1 MAMLDW
7 EGGRSECRD
16 VMSWIP
22 ACNMVG
28 NESCAHVH
36 LVIHRKRVW
45 GIDYMKETQMTVAEK
60 SATGAP
66 SATPWNAMRWQPMKK
81 SVRRLQMR
89 IAKAVR
95 EGHHHKAKALQWL
108 LTHSYSA
115 KLLAV
120 KRVTENRGKDT
131 PGIDGVVWKTTKQ
144 KMQGALALKRHGYQP
159 QPLRRIYIPK
169 KSGGKRPLSIPTIK
183 DRAYQALHLLALEP
197 VVEMTAD
204 RHAYGFR
211 PYRSCADA
219 REQCFT
225 ILAKK
230 CSATWILEGD
240 IKSCFDTISRCWLLA
255 NTPVDRVVLRKWL
268 QAGYLENET
277 LYKTEQG
284 TPQGGI
290 ISPCLLVNTL
300 SGLEAAVK
308 AVTKRNDKVNICV
321 YADDFIITGAN
332 RQVLEDKVKPAVQT
346 FLAERGLALSET
358 KTRITHIDEGFDFL
372 GFNIRKYKGKLL
384 IKPAKAS
391 IKHFLGDIRRL
402 IGKNNGVATFTL
414 IRQLNP
420 RIRGWCN
427 YYRHAVAKKI
437 FNKVDHC
444 INQALQRWIKRRH
457 PEKSASWRRKRYFR
471 REKLRN
477 WIFHAKDP
485 AGKGTID
492 IYSAGQTRIVRHVK
506 IRGNAN
512 PYDPSFTAY
521 LKLRYA
527 KRLAASRTTGSSY
540 SDGLRMARAV

>member
-1 MAMLDW
+1 MLVW
-7 EGGRSECRD
+7 EGGRSKSRD
-16 VMSWIP
+16 VISRIP
-22 ACNMVG
+22 ARNIAG

-45 GIDYMKETQMTVAEK
+45 GIDYMKETQMTVVEK

-66 SATPWNAMRWQPMKK
+66 SATTWNAMQWQPMKK

-95 EGHHHKAKALQWL
+95 EGRHHKAKALQWL

-131 PGIDGVVWKTTKQ
+131 PGVDGIVWKTAKQ
-144 KMQGALALKRHGYQP
+144 KMQEALALKRHGYQP

-169 KSGGKRPLSIPTIK
+169 KSGGRRPLSIPTIR

-197 VVEMTAD
+197 AVEMTAD

-219 REQCFT
+219 IKQCFT
-225 ILAKK
+225 VLARK
-230 CSATWILEGD
+230 CSATCIFEGD
-240 IKSCFDTISRCWLLA
+240 IKSCYDTTSHRWLLE
-255 NTPVDRVVLRKWL
+255 NTPMDRVVLKKWL
-268 QAGYLENET
+268 QAGYLEKET
-277 LYKTEQG
+277 FYRTEQG

-308 AVTKRNDKVNICV
+308 AVTKPYDKINVCV
-321 YADDFIITGAN
+321 YADDFIITGAS
-332 RQVLEDKVKPAVQT
+332 RQVLENKIKPVVQT
-346 FLAERGLALSET
+346 FLAERGLVLSET

-372 GFNIRKYKGKLL
+372 SFNIRKYKGKLL

-391 IKHFLGDIRRL
+391 TKLFLGNIRRL
-402 IGKNNGVATFTL
+402 IGKNNGAATFTL
-414 IRQLNP
+414 IRQLNTK
-420 RIRGWCN
+420 IRGWCN
-427 YYRHAVAKKI
+427 YYRHVVAKDT
-437 FNKVDHC
+437 FNKVDNY
-444 INQALQRWIKRRH
+444 IYQALQRWIKRRH
-457 PEKSASWRRKRYFR
+457 PEKSASWRKTKYFR

-477 WIFHAKDP
+477 WIFYAKDP
-485 AGKGTID
+485 AEKGTID
-492 IYSAGQTRIVRHVK
+492 LYRASQTRIIRHVK
-506 IRGNAN
+506 IRGDAT

-521 LKLRYA
+521 LKVRYA
-527 KRLAASRTTGSSY
+527 KRLAGNRITGSSY